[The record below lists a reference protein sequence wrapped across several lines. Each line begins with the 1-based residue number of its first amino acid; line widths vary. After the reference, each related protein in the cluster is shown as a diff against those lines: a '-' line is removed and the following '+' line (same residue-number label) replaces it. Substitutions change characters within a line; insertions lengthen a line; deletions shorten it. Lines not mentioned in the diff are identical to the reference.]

1 MAHIKM
7 TAGRTYSRY
16 DQSTVVF
23 FVFHNC
29 NGACLERSPICR
41 LDVRMTTQCGATPAL
56 SLDLTRHLH
65 IPHFN
70 PWKHEPNPLFK
81 QVQRQLTIEIELAL
95 KMVSHRAI
103 GLIGLLQFI
112 SPATAIPAEQ
122 QQPLQTRPS
131 EDVQAVR
138 SEYVLRLIISI
149 TIF

>member
-1 MAHIKM
+1 
-7 TAGRTYSRY
+7 
-16 DQSTVVF
+16 
-23 FVFHNC
+23 
-29 NGACLERSPICR
+29 
-41 LDVRMTTQCGATPAL
+41 MTTQCGATPAL

-81 QVQRQLTIEIELAL
+81 QVQRQLTNEIELAL
-95 KMVSHRAI
+95 KMFSQRAI

-122 QQPLQTRPS
+122 QQPLQTRPFK
-131 EDVQAVR
+131 DVQAVR